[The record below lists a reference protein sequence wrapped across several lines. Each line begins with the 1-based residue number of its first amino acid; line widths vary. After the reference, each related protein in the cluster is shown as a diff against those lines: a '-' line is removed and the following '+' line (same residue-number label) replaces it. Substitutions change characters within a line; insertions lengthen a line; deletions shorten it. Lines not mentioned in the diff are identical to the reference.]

1 MNYVYFKILIR
12 LMKSNHKKIKIF
24 LKALNK
30 IESIRSK
37 NNKNWMDVLRLAVK
51 NAPDEAIKLMV
62 EITKRDRQISDTFI
76 SALKK
81 NTKN

>member
-1 MNYVYFKILIR
+1 
-12 LMKSNHKKIKIF
+12 MKSNQKKIKIF

-30 IESIRSK
+30 IENIRSK

-51 NAPDEAIKLMV
+51 NAPDEATRLMV
-62 EITKRDRQISDTFI
+62 EITKKDKQISDTFI

-81 NTKN
+81 KF

>member
-1 MNYVYFKILIR
+1 
-12 LMKSNHKKIKIF
+12 MKSNQKKIKIF

-30 IESIRSK
+30 IERIRSK

-51 NAPDEAIKLMV
+51 NAPNEAIRLMV
-62 EITKRDRQISDTFI
+62 EITKKDKQISDTFV

-81 NTKN
+81 NSKN

>member
-1 MNYVYFKILIR
+1 M
-12 LMKSNHKKIKIF
+12 MKSNQKKIKIF

-30 IESIRSK
+30 IERIRSK

-51 NAPDEAIKLMV
+51 NAPNESIRLMV
-62 EITKRDRQISDTFI
+62 EITKKDKQISDTFV

-81 NTKN
+81 NSKN

>member
-1 MNYVYFKILIR
+1 
-12 LMKSNHKKIKIF
+12 MKSNQKKIKIF
-24 LKALNK
+24 LKALDK

-51 NAPDEAIKLMV
+51 NATDEATRLMI
-62 EITKRDRQISDTFI
+62 EITKKDKQISDTFI

-81 NTKN
+81 SP

>member
-1 MNYVYFKILIR
+1 
-12 LMKSNHKKIKIF
+12 MKSDQKKIKVF

-30 IESIRSK
+30 IERIRSK

-51 NAPDEAIKLMV
+51 NAPNEAIRLMV
-62 EITKRDRQISDTFI
+62 EITKKDKQISDTFV

-81 NTKN
+81 NSKN

>member
-1 MNYVYFKILIR
+1 
-12 LMKSNHKKIKIF
+12 MKSNQKKIKIF

-30 IESIRSK
+30 IEKIRSK

-51 NAPDEAIKLMV
+51 NAPNEAIRLMV
-62 EITKRDRQISDTFI
+62 EITKKDKQISDTFV

-81 NTKN
+81 NSKN

>member
-1 MNYVYFKILIR
+1 
-12 LMKSNHKKIKIF
+12 MKSNQKKIKIF

-30 IESIRSK
+30 IENIRSK

-51 NAPDEAIKLMV
+51 NAPDEAIRLMV
-62 EITKRDRQISDTFI
+62 EITKRDKQISNTFI

-81 NTKN
+81 KH